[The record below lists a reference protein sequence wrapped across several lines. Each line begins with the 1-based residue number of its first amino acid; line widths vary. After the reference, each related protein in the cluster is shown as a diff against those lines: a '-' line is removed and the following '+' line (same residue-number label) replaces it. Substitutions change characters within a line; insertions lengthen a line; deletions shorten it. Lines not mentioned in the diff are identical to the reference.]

1 MTQRD
6 TRKAHRRAFEQM
18 AGRRG
23 YDLERNG
30 ELYANRITNDAWSFY
45 WAGCSRQSPVEEAG
59 PWYGGLNESGD
70 AFLSSDDFA
79 HDVSAHVTGDFGT
92 REQKVAYVEEL
103 ARRLNRT
110 SGFTVQPDG
119 EVPYEKT
126 VPFHRGFYRLLHEL
140 GIHGPELRDAPLS
153 TLLKQA
159 QARIKEI
166 SSPAT
171 K

>member
-1 MTQRD
+1 
-6 TRKAHRRAFEQM
+6 
-18 AGRRG
+18 
-23 YDLERNG
+23 
-30 ELYANRITNDAWSFY
+30 
-45 WAGCSRQSPVEEAG
+45 
-59 PWYGGLNESGD
+59 LNESGD